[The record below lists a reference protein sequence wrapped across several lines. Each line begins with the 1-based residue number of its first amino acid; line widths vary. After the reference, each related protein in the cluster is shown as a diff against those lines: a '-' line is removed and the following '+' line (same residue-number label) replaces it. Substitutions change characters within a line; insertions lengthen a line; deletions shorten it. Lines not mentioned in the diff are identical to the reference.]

1 MDTVTLTTHKF
12 AANFWGD
19 GDQGYQVLLERL
31 KSSKQILQS
40 LQLLFNARADSEDQ
54 MGKTLLKQAKT
65 SSNLANSTGNTDDE
79 GYGLRKVVDSLRWE
93 LLQASQQRLSLAEDI
108 RQKLIKPME
117 DILKMHHDIKQNKQ
131 SSMDKVV
138 KQKNHAHQFAV
149 KSEEKYRQK
158 CLELENLN
166 AQLINL
172 EGQARDLS
180 GPAGVKAM
188 KEKDKLEAKIQKAT
202 HNRNGADQEYQV
214 AIERLQEIHQG
225 WVREM
230 TELCNEF
237 QKIVEER
244 STFVKDSIKTYAELC
259 SKIAS
264 SEVESN
270 ERSLKSTDSVDKD
283 QDVRVI
289 VRLYATGS
297 DVPDPI
303 SYRNY
308 YDASSGLAAGTP
320 AERTSTPAV
329 GKVLTESPQAIKK
342 EVKSAMKGTSPR
354 ESFTVKDAANEV
366 QPNKPSR
373 RATISGDNKVSKP
386 EVADRASRLTKGTTS
401 ARQSISVESG
411 SFAAD
416 FKIPDS
422 PNPGRTS
429 RSASLSRPTSGY
441 STNTASLS
449 RTASKKDY
457 QAQVLYNYDALK
469 PDELTVDAGQT
480 IKVKREMEDGWFMA
494 ELKIGKEILVGKI
507 PGSVFTKI

>member
-1 MDTVTLTTHKF
+1 MDSVTLSTHRF

-19 GDQGYQVLLERL
+19 GDQGYQVLLERM

-40 LQLLFNARADSEDQ
+40 LQLLFQARADSEDQ

-117 DILKMHHDIKQNKQ
+117 DILKMHHDIKQHKQ

-138 KQKNHAHQFAV
+138 KQRNQAQQFAS

-158 CLELENLN
+158 CIELENLN

-188 KEKDKLEAKIQKAT
+188 KEKDKLEGKIQKAT
-202 HNRNGADQEYQV
+202 QNRNGADQEYQV
-214 AIERLQEIHQG
+214 AIERLHEIHQI
-225 WVREM
+225 WVKEM
-230 TELCNEF
+230 TDLCNDF

-244 STFVKDSIKTYAELC
+244 STFVKDSIKIYAEIC

-270 ERSLKSTDSVDKD
+270 ERSLNSTESVDKD

-289 VRLYATGS
+289 IRLYATGS
-297 DVPDPI
+297 DIPDPI

-308 YDASSGLAAGTP
+308 YDASSGLASGAPAPKTYTP
-320 AERTSTPAV
+320 AA
-329 GKVLTESPQAIKK
+329 GKVVTESPALTKK
-342 EVKSAMKGTSPR
+342 ESNPVSKEPSPDKVL
-354 ESFTVKDAANEV
+354 SLNDGAIGL
-366 QPNKPSR
+366 QSNKPSR
-373 RATISGDNKVSKP
+373 RATISGDTKISKP
-386 EVADRASRLTKGTTS
+386 AQKSGDTSSARGAVS
-401 ARQSISVESG
+401 ARQSISVDPG
-411 SFAAD
+411 SLLAE
-416 FKIPDS
+416 KKVPDS
-422 PNPGRTS
+422 PNPGRSS

-441 STNTASLS
+441 STTTASLS
-449 RTASKKDY
+449 RTASRKDY

-469 PDELTVDAGQT
+469 ADELTVDAGQT
-480 IKVKREMEDGWFMA
+480 VKIKREIEDGWFMA
-494 ELKIGKEILVGKI
+494 ELKIGKEVLVGKI
-507 PGSVFTKI
+507 PGSIFTKI